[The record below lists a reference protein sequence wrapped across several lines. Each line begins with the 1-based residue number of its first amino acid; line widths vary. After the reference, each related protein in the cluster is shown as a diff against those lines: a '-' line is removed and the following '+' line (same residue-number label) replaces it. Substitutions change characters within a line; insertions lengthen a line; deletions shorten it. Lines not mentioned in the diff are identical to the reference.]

1 MALKYGITCSTNC
14 ICYDPAF
21 RALTLEGRQLYETT
35 KALSCQLKI
44 EEALEAGDKLLDIY
58 RRLNVSWESLGR
70 MKYLLFE
77 VAIWKSKTLPKAKE
91 YLRLALVLYRTMCPY
106 SEKCTKKYEKLL
118 EHPEK
123 HPNYLLID

>member
-1 MALKYGITCSTNC
+1 LASKYGITCSTNC
-14 ICYDPAF
+14 TCYDPGF

-35 KALSCQLKI
+35 RALSCQIKI

-77 VAIWKSKTLPKAKE
+77 VAIWKSKMLPKAKE
-91 YLRLALVLYRTMCPY
+91 YIRSALVLYRKMCPY
-106 SEKCTKKYEKLL
+106 SEKYTKKYEKLL

-123 HPNYLLID
+123 HPNYPLMD